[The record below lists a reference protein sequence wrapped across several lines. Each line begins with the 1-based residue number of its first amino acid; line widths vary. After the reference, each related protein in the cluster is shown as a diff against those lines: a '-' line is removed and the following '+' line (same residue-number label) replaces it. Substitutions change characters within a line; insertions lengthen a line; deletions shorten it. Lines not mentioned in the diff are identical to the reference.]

1 METEIQPFIFGII
14 RILDC
19 GFAIQELVDFKDD
32 NIKIGYGMNFQYSM
46 EHDWIEY
53 VVKAE
58 FKETEKNHTFLSG
71 SVLTRF
77 SVNNLKGFVD
87 ENDKIVF
94 PDGSL
99 EALFGIA
106 FNHMRAILAKN
117 VAGSKFSTTIVP
129 AINPAPIF
137 HELLKMNVEAYK
149 KLQEDIGR

>member
-1 METEIQPFIFGII
+1 
-14 RILDC
+14 
-19 GFAIQELVDFKDD
+19 
-32 NIKIGYGMNFQYSM
+32 
-46 EHDWIEY
+46 
-53 VVKAE
+53 
-58 FKETEKNHTFLSG
+58 LSG